1 MEYSQQCNGINIPSL
16 NKPGFNVQTGLWAT
30 AEYRI
35 ASTE

>member
-1 MEYSQQCNGINIPSL
+1 MEYNQQCNDINIPSL
-16 NKPGFNVQTGLWAT
+16 NKPDSNVQTGLWAT